1 MARRSTGFSLVE
13 VTVAIAVIGMMIVST
28 GLLLERI
35 PVGGREVRDQDTA
48 LKIARN
54 EIESIRAGGYEALPE
69 SGPFTDTLLSAL
81 EGGVAT
87 VTVSDVEDG
96 IRQVE
101 VVVSW
106 RGAGLVTR
114 TVSLVTLVAENSGL
128 P

>member
-54 EIESIRAGGYEALPE
+54 EIESIRAGGYENLPE

-87 VTVSDVEDG
+87 VAVSDVEDG
-96 IRQVE
+96 IQQVE
-101 VVVSW
+101 VAVAW

-114 TVSLVTLVAENSGL
+114 SVSLVTLVAENSGL